1 MKSKYKRVIGSIC
14 AAVML
19 IAALSVGAFAATSVE
34 DQMAANSAAWHVANA
49 AGDKATCD
57 ALHAAN
63 VALAN
68 QAASGGGSATF
79 NSSSGTWN
87 ITTSSGSTISSSGSS
102 NGKQHTSTYT
112 TTTSSGRTSSTSVDS
127 YSSSSISSYKSN
139 GGTNQGLQTAY
150 NNDAYNVSS
159 TGNYGNT
166 NAISSAAAEAAVAKE
181 LLGLTNAQAAKLQ
194 ADLEA
199 AKQDYINADNAY
211 KAAVASGD
219 AAAIA
224 AAKAQKEAAHDAAQ
238 ATRASYNYT
247 GDSEEYND
255 GGYYEGT
262 GKKPSS
268 TSGSGGGF
276 FITNITATYKITASC
291 NEGGTISPSG
301 EVTVKKGESQSFTI
315 TPNAGYKIK
324 SVTVDG
330 SNQGTITT
338 YTFSNV
344 KAAHTITA
352 EFEKLTYNISASCGT
367 GGTISPSGTTSVA
380 YGSSKTYTIQPM
392 DGYEIADVTVDGK
405 SVGAV
410 TSYTFSNIT
419 QAHTIKATFRAN
431 GKIAIDDIN
440 LTDALDADL
449 NGDSI
454 KSGYGIFANVSGSH
468 SGVTN
473 AKMVM
478 TYNFGSGNKTV
489 TLQETSSGTFEFPK
503 NSSSPS
509 RQRCVYIPV
518 ETKDGTYTLTLTF
531 TATKADGTALT
542 ETKTSTIT
550 VKGSM
555 YEDDFTG
562 DS

>member
-1 MKSKYKRVIGSIC
+1 MKSKYKRVLGSIC

-19 IAALSVGAFAATSVE
+19 IAALSVGAFAATSVA

-63 VALAN
+63 KKLAA
-68 QAASGGGSATF
+68 QAASGGGSASY

-87 ITTSSGSTISSSGSS
+87 ITTSSGSNISSSSSS
-102 NGKQHTSTYT
+102 NGKQTTSTYT

-159 TGNYGNT
+159 TGSYGNT
-166 NAISSAAAEAAVAKE
+166 NAVSSAAAEAAVAKE

-224 AAKAQKEAAHDAAQ
+224 AAQAQKDAAHDAAQ

-255 GGYYEGT
+255 GGYYDGT
-262 GKKPSS
+262 TKSKT

-301 EVTVKKGESQSFTI
+301 EVNVKKGESQSFTI
-315 TPNAGYKIK
+315 TPNTGYKIK
-324 SVTVDG
+324 SVTVDS
-330 SNQGTITT
+330 SNQGTIST

-344 KAAHTITA
+344 TAAHTITA

-392 DGYEIADVTVDGK
+392 DGYEIADVIVDGK

-410 TSYTFSNIT
+410 TSYTFSNIA

-431 GKIAIDDIN
+431 GKIAIDDID

-449 NGDSI
+449 SGNSI
-454 KSGYGIFANVSGSH
+454 KSGYGIFANVGGSH

-489 TLQETSSGTFEFPK
+489 TLQETSAGNFEFPK

>member
-19 IAALSVGAFAATSVE
+19 IAALSVGAFAATSVA

-68 QAASGGGSATF
+68 QAASGGGSASY

-87 ITTSSGSTISSSGSS
+87 ITSSSGSNISSSSSS
-102 NGKQHTSTYT
+102 NGKQTTSTYT

-159 TGNYGNT
+159 TGSYGNT
-166 NAISSAAAEAAVAKE
+166 NAVSSAAAEAAVAKE

-211 KAAVASGD
+211 NAAVASGD

-224 AAKAQKEAAHDAAQ
+224 AAQAQKDAAHDAAQ

-255 GGYYEGT
+255 GGYYDGT
-262 GKKPSS
+262 TKPKT

-301 EVTVKKGESQSFTI
+301 EVNVKKGESQSFTI
-315 TPNAGYKIK
+315 TPNTGYKIK
-324 SVTVDG
+324 SVTVDS
-330 SNQGTITT
+330 SNQGTIST

-344 KAAHTITA
+344 TAAHTITA

-392 DGYEIADVTVDGK
+392 DGYEIADVIVDGK

-410 TSYTFSNIT
+410 TSYTFSNIA

-542 ETKTSTIT
+542 EMKTSTIT

>member
-19 IAALSVGAFAATSVE
+19 IAALSVGAFAATSVA
-34 DQMAANSAAWHVANA
+34 DQMAANSAAWHVAHA

-68 QAASGGGSATF
+68 QAASGGGSASY

-87 ITTSSGSTISSSGSS
+87 ITSSSGSNISSSSSS
-102 NGKQHTSTYT
+102 NGKQTTSTYT

-159 TGNYGNT
+159 TGSYGNT
-166 NAISSAAAEAAVAKE
+166 NAVSSAAAEAAVAKE

-211 KAAVASGD
+211 NAAVASGD

-224 AAKAQKEAAHDAAQ
+224 AAQAQKDAAHDAAQ

-255 GGYYEGT
+255 GGYYDGT
-262 GKKPSS
+262 TKSKT

-301 EVTVKKGESQSFTI
+301 EVNVKKGESQSFTI
-315 TPNAGYKIK
+315 TPNTGYKIK

-330 SNQGTITT
+330 SNQGTIST

-344 KAAHTITA
+344 TAAHTITA

-392 DGYEIADVTVDGK
+392 DGYEIADVIVDGK

-410 TSYTFSNIT
+410 TSYTFSNIA

-542 ETKTSTIT
+542 EMKTSTIT

>member
-19 IAALSVGAFAATSVE
+19 IAALSVGAFAATSVA

-68 QAASGGGSATF
+68 QAASGGGSASY

-87 ITTSSGSTISSSGSS
+87 ITSSSGSNISSSSSS
-102 NGKQHTSTYT
+102 NGKQTTSTYT

-159 TGNYGNT
+159 TGSYGNT
-166 NAISSAAAEAAVAKE
+166 NAVSSAAAEAAVAKE

-224 AAKAQKEAAHDAAQ
+224 AAQAQKDAAHDAAQ

-255 GGYYEGT
+255 GGYYDGT
-262 GKKPSS
+262 TKSKT

-301 EVTVKKGESQSFTI
+301 EVNVKKGESQSFTI
-315 TPNAGYKIK
+315 TPNTGYKIK
-324 SVTVDG
+324 SVTVDS
-330 SNQGTITT
+330 SNQGTIST

-344 KAAHTITA
+344 TAAHTITA

-392 DGYEIADVTVDGK
+392 DGYEIADVIVDGK

-410 TSYTFSNIT
+410 TSYTFSNIA

-542 ETKTSTIT
+542 EMKTSTIT

>member
-1 MKSKYKRVIGSIC
+1 MKSKYKRVLGSIC

-19 IAALSVGAFAATSVE
+19 IAALSVGAFAATSVA

-63 VALAN
+63 EKLAA
-68 QAASGGGSATF
+68 QAASGGGSASY

-87 ITTSSGSTISSSGSS
+87 ITTSSRSNISSSSSS
-102 NGKQHTSTYT
+102 NGKQTTSTYT

-159 TGNYGNT
+159 TGSYGNT
-166 NAISSAAAEAAVAKE
+166 NAVSSAAAEAAVAKE

-224 AAKAQKEAAHDAAQ
+224 AAQAQKDAAHDAAQ

-255 GGYYEGT
+255 GGYYDGT
-262 GKKPSS
+262 TKPKT

-344 KAAHTITA
+344 NAAHTITA

-410 TSYTFSNIT
+410 TSYTFSNIA

-431 GKIAIDDIN
+431 GKIAIDDID

-449 NGDSI
+449 SGDSI

-489 TLQETSSGTFEFPK
+489 TLQETSAGNFEFPK

-542 ETKTSTIT
+542 EMKTSTIT

>member
-1 MKSKYKRVIGSIC
+1 MNKVKTNAMRLLDKAGIEYGTAEYEVDETDLSGTHIAETLGINPDIVFKTLVARGEKTGINVFVIPVAEELDLKKC
-14 AAVML
+14 AV
-19 IAALSVGAFAATSVE
+19 
-34 DQMAANSAAWHVANA
+34 A
-49 AGDKATCD
+49 AGDKRVEMI
-57 ALHAAN
+57 H
-63 VALAN
+63 V
-68 QAASGGGSATF
+68 
-79 NSSSGTWN
+79 
-87 ITTSSGSTISSSGSS
+87 
-102 NGKQHTSTYT
+102 
-112 TTTSSGRTSSTSVDS
+112 
-127 YSSSSISSYKSN
+127 
-139 GGTNQGLQTAY
+139 
-150 NNDAYNVSS
+150 
-159 TGNYGNT
+159 
-166 NAISSAAAEAAVAKE
+166 KE

-224 AAKAQKEAAHDAAQ
+224 AAQAQKDAAHDAAQ

-255 GGYYEGT
+255 GGYYDGT
-262 GKKPSS
+262 TKPKT

-276 FITNITATYKITASC
+276 FVTNITATYKITASC

-315 TPNAGYKIK
+315 TPNTGYKIK

-338 YTFSNV
+338 YTFRNV
-344 KAAHTITA
+344 TAAHTITA
-352 EFEKLTYNISASCGT
+352 AFEKLTYNITASSGT
-367 GGTISPSGTTSVA
+367 GGTISPSGTTSVT
-380 YGSSKTYTIQPM
+380 YGSSKTYTIQPKA
-392 DGYEIADVTVDGK
+392 GYEIADVLVDGK

-431 GKIAIDDIN
+431 GKIAIDDID

-449 NGDSI
+449 SGDSI

-503 NSSSPS
+503 NISSPS
-509 RQRCVYIPV
+509 FQRCVYIPV
-518 ETKDGTYTLTLTF
+518 ETRDGTYTLTLTF
-531 TATKADGTALT
+531 TATKADGSTLT

>member
-1 MKSKYKRVIGSIC
+1 MKNKYKRVIGSIC

-19 IAALSVGAFAATSVE
+19 IAALSVGVFAATSVA

-63 VALAN
+63 EKLAA
-68 QAASGGGSATF
+68 QAASGGGSASY

-87 ITTSSGSTISSSGSS
+87 ITTSSGSNISSSSSS
-102 NGKQHTSTYT
+102 NGKQTTSTYT

-224 AAKAQKEAAHDAAQ
+224 AAQAQKDAAHDAAQ

-255 GGYYEGT
+255 GGYYDGT
-262 GKKPSS
+262 TKPKT

-301 EVTVKKGESQSFTI
+301 EVNVKEGESQSFTI
-315 TPNAGYKIK
+315 TPNTGYKIK
-324 SVTVDG
+324 SVTVDS
-330 SNQGTITT
+330 SNQGTIST

-344 KAAHTITA
+344 TAAHTITA

-380 YGSSKTYTIQPM
+380 YGSSKTYTIQPK

-410 TSYTFSNIT
+410 TSYTFSNIA

-454 KSGYGIFANVSGSH
+454 MAYVEVPALEIYLPVSHGTEAKTLEKSVGDD
-468 SGVTN
+468 
-473 AKMVM
+473 
-478 TYNFGSGNKTV
+478 
-489 TLQETSSGTFEFPK
+489 LQFRK
-503 NSSSPS
+503 
-509 RQRCVYIPV
+509 R
-518 ETKDGTYTLTLTF
+518 
-531 TATKADGTALT
+531 
-542 ETKTSTIT
+542 
-550 VKGSM
+550 
-555 YEDDFTG
+555 
-562 DS
+562 

>member
-19 IAALSVGAFAATSVE
+19 IAALSVGAFAATSVA
-34 DQMAANSAAWHVANA
+34 DQMAANSAAWHVAHA

-68 QAASGGGSATF
+68 QAASGGGSASY

-87 ITTSSGSTISSSGSS
+87 VTTSSGSNISSSSSS
-102 NGKQHTSTYT
+102 NGKQTTSTYT

-159 TGNYGNT
+159 TGSYGNT
-166 NAISSAAAEAAVAKE
+166 NAVSSAAAEAAVAKE

-211 KAAVASGD
+211 NAAVASGD

-224 AAKAQKEAAHDAAQ
+224 AAQAQKDAAHDAAQ

-255 GGYYEGT
+255 GGYYDGT
-262 GKKPSS
+262 TKPKT

-324 SVTVDG
+324 SVTVDS
-330 SNQGTITT
+330 SNQGTIST

-344 KAAHTITA
+344 TAAHTITA

-392 DGYEIADVTVDGK
+392 DGYEIADVIVDGK

-431 GKIAIDDIN
+431 GKIAIDDID

-449 NGDSI
+449 SGNSI
-454 KSGYGIFANVSGSH
+454 KSGYGIFANVGGSH

-489 TLQETSSGTFEFPK
+489 TLQETSVGTFEFPK

>member
-19 IAALSVGAFAATSVE
+19 IAALSVGAFAATSVA

-68 QAASGGGSATF
+68 QAASGGGSASY

-87 ITTSSGSTISSSGSS
+87 ITSSSGSNISSSSSS
-102 NGKQHTSTYT
+102 NGKQTTSTYT

-159 TGNYGNT
+159 TGSYGNT
-166 NAISSAAAEAAVAKE
+166 NAVSSAAAEAAVAKE

-211 KAAVASGD
+211 NAAVASGD

-224 AAKAQKEAAHDAAQ
+224 AAQAQKDAAHDAAQ

-255 GGYYEGT
+255 GGYYDGT
-262 GKKPSS
+262 TKSKT

-301 EVTVKKGESQSFTI
+301 EVNVKKGESQSFTI
-315 TPNAGYKIK
+315 TPNTGYKIK
-324 SVTVDG
+324 SVTVDS
-330 SNQGTITT
+330 SNQGTIST

-344 KAAHTITA
+344 TAAHTITA

-392 DGYEIADVTVDGK
+392 DGYEIADVIVDGK

-410 TSYTFSNIT
+410 TSYTFSNIA

-542 ETKTSTIT
+542 EMKTSTIT

>member
-19 IAALSVGAFAATSVE
+19 IAALSVGAFAATSVA

-68 QAASGGGSATF
+68 QAASGGGSASY

-87 ITTSSGSTISSSGSS
+87 ITTSSRSNISSSSSS
-102 NGKQHTSTYT
+102 NGKQTTSTYT

-159 TGNYGNT
+159 TGSYGNT
-166 NAISSAAAEAAVAKE
+166 NAVSSAAAEAAVAKE

-211 KAAVASGD
+211 NAAVASGD

-224 AAKAQKEAAHDAAQ
+224 AAQAQKDAAHDAAQ

-255 GGYYEGT
+255 GGYYDGT
-262 GKKPSS
+262 TKPKT

-301 EVTVKKGESQSFTI
+301 EVNVKKGESQSFTI
-315 TPNAGYKIK
+315 TPNTGYKIK

-330 SNQGTITT
+330 SNQGTIST

-344 KAAHTITA
+344 TAAHTITA

-367 GGTISPSGTTSVA
+367 GGTISPSGTASVA

-392 DGYEIADVTVDGK
+392 DGYEIADVIVDGK

-410 TSYTFSNIT
+410 TSYTFSNIA

-542 ETKTSTIT
+542 EMKTSTIT

>member
-1 MKSKYKRVIGSIC
+1 MKSKYKRVLGSIC

-19 IAALSVGAFAATSVE
+19 IAALSVGAFAATSVA
-34 DQMAANSAAWHVANA
+34 DQMAANSAAWHVAHA

-68 QAASGGGSATF
+68 QAASGGGSASY

-87 ITTSSGSTISSSGSS
+87 ITSSSGSNISSSSSS
-102 NGKQHTSTYT
+102 NGKQTTSTYT

-159 TGNYGNT
+159 TGSYGNT
-166 NAISSAAAEAAVAKE
+166 NAVSSAAAEAAVAKE

-211 KAAVASGD
+211 NAAVASGD

-224 AAKAQKEAAHDAAQ
+224 AAQAQKDAAHDAAQ

-255 GGYYEGT
+255 GGYYDGT
-262 GKKPSS
+262 TKTKT

-344 KAAHTITA
+344 NAAHTITA

-431 GKIAIDDIN
+431 GKIAIDDID

-449 NGDSI
+449 IGNSI

-489 TLQETSSGTFEFPK
+489 TLQETSAGNFEFPK

>member
-19 IAALSVGAFAATSVE
+19 IAALSVGAFAATSVA

-68 QAASGGGSATF
+68 QAASGGGSASY

-87 ITTSSGSTISSSGSS
+87 ITTSSRSNISSSSSS
-102 NGKQHTSTYT
+102 NGKQTTSTYT

-159 TGNYGNT
+159 TGSYGNT
-166 NAISSAAAEAAVAKE
+166 NAVSSAAAEAAVAKE

-211 KAAVASGD
+211 NAAVASGD

-224 AAKAQKEAAHDAAQ
+224 AAQAQKDAAHDAAQ

-255 GGYYEGT
+255 GGYYDGT
-262 GKKPSS
+262 TKPKT

-301 EVTVKKGESQSFTI
+301 EVNVKKGESQSFTI
-315 TPNAGYKIK
+315 TPNTGYKIK

-330 SNQGTITT
+330 SNQGTIST

-344 KAAHTITA
+344 TAAHTITA

-392 DGYEIADVTVDGK
+392 DGYEIADVIVDGK

-410 TSYTFSNIT
+410 TSYTFSNIA

-542 ETKTSTIT
+542 EMKTSTIT

>member
-19 IAALSVGAFAATSVE
+19 IAALSVGAFAATSVA
-34 DQMAANSAAWHVANA
+34 DQMAANSAAWHVAHA

-68 QAASGGGSATF
+68 QAASGGGSASY

-87 ITTSSGSTISSSGSS
+87 ITTSSRSNISSSSSS
-102 NGKQHTSTYT
+102 NGKQTTSTYT

-159 TGNYGNT
+159 TGSYGNT
-166 NAISSAAAEAAVAKE
+166 NAVSSAAAEAAVAKE

-224 AAKAQKEAAHDAAQ
+224 AAQAQKDAAHDAAQ

-255 GGYYEGT
+255 GGYYDGT
-262 GKKPSS
+262 TKPKT

-301 EVTVKKGESQSFTI
+301 EVNVKKGESQSFTI
-315 TPNAGYKIK
+315 TPNTGYKIK
-324 SVTVDG
+324 SVTVDS
-330 SNQGTITT
+330 SNQGTIST

-344 KAAHTITA
+344 TAAHTITA

-367 GGTISPSGTTSVA
+367 GGTISPSGTASVA

-410 TSYTFSNIT
+410 TSYTFSNIA

-449 NGDSI
+449 SGNSI
-454 KSGYGIFANVSGSH
+454 KSGYGIFANVGGSH

>member
-1 MKSKYKRVIGSIC
+1 MKSKYKRVLGSIC

-19 IAALSVGAFAATSVE
+19 IAALSVGAFAATSVA

-68 QAASGGGSATF
+68 QAASGGGSASY

-87 ITTSSGSTISSSGSS
+87 ITSSSGSNISSSSSS
-102 NGKQHTSTYT
+102 NGKQTTSTYT

-159 TGNYGNT
+159 TGSYGNT
-166 NAISSAAAEAAVAKE
+166 NAVSSAAAEAAVAKE

-211 KAAVASGD
+211 NAAVASGD

-224 AAKAQKEAAHDAAQ
+224 AAQAQKDAAHDAAQ

-255 GGYYEGT
+255 GGYYDGT
-262 GKKPSS
+262 TKSKT

-301 EVTVKKGESQSFTI
+301 EVNVKKGESQSFTI
-315 TPNAGYKIK
+315 TPNTGYKIK
-324 SVTVDG
+324 SVTVDS
-330 SNQGTITT
+330 SNQGTIST

-344 KAAHTITA
+344 TAAHTITA

-410 TSYTFSNIT
+410 TSYTFSNIA

-431 GKIAIDDIN
+431 GKIAIDDID

-449 NGDSI
+449 SGNSI
-454 KSGYGIFANVSGSH
+454 KSGYGIFANVGGSH

-542 ETKTSTIT
+542 EMKTSTIT

>member
-1 MKSKYKRVIGSIC
+1 MVVRIKSEVP
-14 AAVML
+14 
-19 IAALSVGAFAATSVE
+19 
-34 DQMAANSAAWHVANA
+34 
-49 AGDKATCD
+49 
-57 ALHAAN
+57 
-63 VALAN
+63 
-68 QAASGGGSATF
+68 
-79 NSSSGTWN
+79 
-87 ITTSSGSTISSSGSS
+87 
-102 NGKQHTSTYT
+102 
-112 TTTSSGRTSSTSVDS
+112 
-127 YSSSSISSYKSN
+127 YSSSSISSYKN
-139 GGTNQGLQTAY
+139 YGGTNQGLQTAY

-219 AAAIA
+219 EAAIA

-315 TPNAGYKIK
+315 TPNTGYKVK

-344 KAAHTITA
+344 KATHTITA
-352 EFEKLTYNISASCGT
+352 EFEKLTYNITASCGT
-367 GGTISPSGTTSVA
+367 GGTISPSGTVSVEYGSSKTFTIKPDTGYKIKSVKVDGSNQGA
-380 YGSSKTYTIQPM
+380 ISTYTFSNVNTTHTITAEFEKLKYNITASCGTGGTLSPSGTVSAEYGSSKTYTIQPK

-431 GKIAIDDIN
+431 GKIAIDDID

-449 NGDSI
+449 SGDSI

-509 RQRCVYIPV
+509 FQRCVYIPV
-518 ETKDGTYTLTLTF
+518 ETRDGTYTLTLTF

>member
-1 MKSKYKRVIGSIC
+1 MKSKYKRVLGSIC

-19 IAALSVGAFAATSVE
+19 IAALSVGAFAATSVA

-68 QAASGGGSATF
+68 QAASGGGSASY

-87 ITTSSGSTISSSGSS
+87 ITTSSRSNISSSSSS
-102 NGKQHTSTYT
+102 NGKQTTSTYT

-127 YSSSSISSYKSN
+127 YSSSSISAYKSN

-159 TGNYGNT
+159 TGSYGNT
-166 NAISSAAAEAAVAKE
+166 NAVSSAAAEAAVAKE

-211 KAAVASGD
+211 NAAVASGD

-224 AAKAQKEAAHDAAQ
+224 AAQAQKDAAHDAAQ
-238 ATRASYNYT
+238 ATRAAYNYT

-255 GGYYEGT
+255 GGYYDGT
-262 GKKPSS
+262 TKPKT

-301 EVTVKKGESQSFTI
+301 EVNVKKGESQSFTI
-315 TPNAGYKIK
+315 TPNTGYKIK

-330 SNQGTITT
+330 SNQGTIST

-344 KAAHTITA
+344 TAAHTITA

-392 DGYEIADVTVDGK
+392 DGYEIADVIVDGK

-410 TSYTFSNIT
+410 TSYTFSNIA

-542 ETKTSTIT
+542 EMKTSTIT